1 MVQSLGKLEKVD
13 IRKIWEH
20 EALSFTPWLASPD
33 NLTLLGDALGV
44 EFNTENIKTEVGV
57 GDFSADILTTD
68 YSGRTIIIENQL
80 ERTDHDHLGKCIT
93 YAAGVGAEMIIW
105 IARNIRDEHRQAIEW
120 LNLNSSDKINFF
132 LVELEAY
139 KIGDSKPAPHFAVI
153 ESPNEWTKVVR
164 GQNNGNNSI
173 SEVKLK
179 QQRFFEMVRDYGL
192 EHSKKVPSWQKP
204 QPQHWYT
211 ISYGTTAHFN
221 VLANTRES
229 CIYIELYIDGGKD
242 SEAQNR
248 RVFDNIYKDKD
259 KIESEIGE
267 LVWHDKEDARMK
279 LVRYRIDKDPT
290 DEKDAE
296 EALPI
301 VIEKLDQFI
310 SIFPKYWK
318 KK

>member
-13 IRKIWEH
+13 IREIWEH

-80 ERTDHDHLGKCIT
+80 ECTDHDHLGKCIT

-153 ESPNEWTKVVR
+153 ESPNEWTKVIR

-259 KIESEIGE
+259 KIESGIGE